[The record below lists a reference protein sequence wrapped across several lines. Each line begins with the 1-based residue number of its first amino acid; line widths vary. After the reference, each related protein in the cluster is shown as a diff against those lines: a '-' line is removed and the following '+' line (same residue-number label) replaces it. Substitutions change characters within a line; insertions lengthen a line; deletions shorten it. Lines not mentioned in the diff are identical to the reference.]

1 MPVEYVTGAVEGLVD
16 EAVLRRLI
24 REAGMQCVAVYGKEG
39 KPYLIEQLPKYNNAA
54 RYAPWCILIDLDRDA
69 GCAPEFI
76 DRILPDRAP
85 GMVARVA
92 VREVES
98 WLLADRVN
106 MAKFLGVRQVD
117 IPRDPDALDDPK
129 RQVIDLARRSRYR
142 AIAQDLVP
150 RPGSGR
156 AEGPAYTSRMIEF
169 ATRLW
174 QPREAAELSPSLAR
188 CIAAIE
194 RLRDSWRS

>member
-1 MPVEYVTGAVEGLVD
+1 RSSASSRRGSQWRRRSCPEHARHRLTSSRCSEEPMPVEYVTGAVEGLVD

-106 MAKFLGVRQVD
+106 MAKF
-117 IPRDPDALDDPK
+117 
-129 RQVIDLARRSRYR
+129 
-142 AIAQDLVP
+142 
-150 RPGSGR
+150 
-156 AEGPAYTSRMIEF
+156 
-169 ATRLW
+169 
-174 QPREAAELSPSLAR
+174 
-188 CIAAIE
+188 
-194 RLRDSWRS
+194 